1 MRRCIVI
8 AAAVLALAGWSR
20 PAAAQVFGQLAAAP
34 PLPMNGHEFGGYVEF
49 SENLL
54 GFLGQLRL
62 SFHPGV
68 DFGVQG
74 GLGRYD
80 TGSSDVTTA
89 RLGVDFKCLAASI
102 EQGSPVDVSVG
113 GAIGLETGDELSLL
127 SLGPAVVASRPVSV
141 AGEPRFVPYAGLS
154 LLFWRADVGDADSND
169 FTAPL
174 RVGTEIDMGPG
185 LRASAELKLM
195 LGDTFQD
202 DVSFTVGIRTSF

>member
-8 AAAVLALAGWSR
+8 AAAVVALAGAAR
-20 PAAAQVFGQLAAAP
+20 PAAAQVFGQFHAAR
-34 PLPMNGHEFGGYVEF
+34 PLPVNGHEFGAYVEF

-68 DFGVQG
+68 DFGFQG

-80 TGSSDVTTA
+80 GGATDVTTA
-89 RLGVDFKCLAASI
+89 RLGADFKYLAATV
-102 EQGSPVDVSVG
+102 EQGLPVDLGVG
-113 GAIGLETGDELSLL
+113 AAIGLETGDDLSLV
-127 SLGPAVVASRPVSV
+127 SLGPSIVASRPVSV
-141 AGEPRFVPYAGLS
+141 AGEPRFVPYAALA
-154 LLFWRADVGDADSND
+154 LLFSRVDVGDADSND

-185 LRASAELKLM
+185 LRASAEIKAL

-202 DVSFTVGIRTSF
+202 DLSFSFGVRTSF